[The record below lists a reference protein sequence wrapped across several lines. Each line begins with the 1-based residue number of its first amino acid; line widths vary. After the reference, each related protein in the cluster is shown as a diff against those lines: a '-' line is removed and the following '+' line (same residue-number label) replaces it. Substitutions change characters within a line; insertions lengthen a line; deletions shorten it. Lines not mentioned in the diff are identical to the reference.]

1 MIERQVALP
10 VGSNRPSGGPQGD
23 LRRKYG
29 LLRPGWEPSATL
41 YRQMVRAAAAPS
53 SRVLEVGCG
62 HKGFPIEPSAGARH
76 VGVDPDAEAILNH
89 DTLRFRAAA
98 RGERLPFADGS
109 FDVICSAWVLEHVD
123 MPRAFVKE
131 IHRVLAP
138 GGRFAFVTPNGRN
151 PVTWMIRAIPN
162 GLHPAIMR
170 RVQHRDVRDTY
181 PVRYRINTPKV
192 VERIMRE
199 AGFEREQLVLNG
211 DPTYVALGPRSFRV
225 AAAAERIFEI
235 PAFNARI
242 HLIGLY
248 RKT

>member
-1 MIERQVALP
+1 M
-10 VGSNRPSGGPQGD
+10 PSGGPQEE
-23 LRRKYG
+23 LRRRYRRM
-29 LLRPGWEPSATL
+29 RPGWEPAATR
-41 YRQMVRAAAAPS
+41 YREMVRTAVPASA
-53 SRVLEVGCG
+53 RILEVGCG
-62 HKGFPIEPSAGARH
+62 HKGFPVETSAGARH
-76 VGVDPDAEAILNH
+76 VGVDPDADAVKHH

-109 FDVICSAWVLEHVD
+109 FDLICSAWVLEHVD
-123 MPRAFVKE
+123 TPRAFMKE

-151 PVTWMIRAIPN
+151 PVTWVIRAIPN

-181 PVRYRINTPKV
+181 PVRYRINTPKT
-192 VERIMRE
+192 VERIMGE
-199 AGFEREQLVLNG
+199 MGFVREQLVLNG

-225 AAAAERIFEI
+225 AAAAERIFDI
-235 PAFNARI
+235 PALNSTRI